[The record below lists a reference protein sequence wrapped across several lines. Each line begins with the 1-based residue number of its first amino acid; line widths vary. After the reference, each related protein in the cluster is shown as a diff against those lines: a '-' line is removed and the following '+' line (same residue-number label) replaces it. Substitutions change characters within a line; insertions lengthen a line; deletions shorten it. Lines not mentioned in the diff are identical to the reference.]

1 MPDVT
6 ITLPDEVYRSLCRV
20 AAARGVAVGKLIAE
34 RLEADERKT
43 AEVMAILDQAQEH
56 YRERYPDESE
66 DALME
71 IAVEEVRAYRAEKAA
86 RERAAADRN
95 R

>member
-56 YRERYPDESE
+56 FKEHFPGVTEE
-66 DALME
+66 E
-71 IAVEEVRAYRAEKAA
+71 VTQIAVEEVRAYRAEKAA
-86 RERAAADRN
+86 RERQAHGSDR
-95 R
+95 